1 MLSLQNS
8 ISHFRSLR
16 DHFSPNLEKQKW
28 YKKMHIN
35 FNFCLHSCMLDQERL
50 GPKRNPRVCSFFFER
65 KIPIETYV
73 SLHGDNK
80 EKCSSFRVEEL
91 LVAGAV
97 PGEEDLQMDK
107 AVALPSG
114 W

>member
-28 YKKMHIN
+28 YKKTHIN
-35 FNFCLHSCMLDQERL
+35 FNFYLHSCMLDQERL
-50 GPKRNPRVCSFFFER
+50 GLECNPRVCSFFFER
-65 KIPIETYV
+65 KIPVETYV

-80 EKCSSFRVEEL
+80 EKCGSFSVEEL
-91 LVAGAV
+91 LVAGTLL
-97 PGEEDLQMDK
+97 GEEDLQMDN